1 MKIHM
6 GLKRILFAVV
16 PLLCSMNAGATAAQN
31 TDWIIKDFVEQGWFS
46 GNVLIAKKGEQISVR
61 SFGMANI
68 ADNIPNSRNS
78 RFNVGSIAKHYTAV
92 LVLQMIE
99 QGVLSYETTI
109 SDFDLGIDE
118 AIATKITVEHL
129 LQHRAGF
136 SDIFIPAYMNDPL
149 SYDSL
154 DKKLALLR
162 GKPLLFEPGTDYK
175 YSNFGYIVLGALL
188 EKLTNQSFGMLLK
201 EKIFIPT
208 GAKNSS
214 LYREENSPYQSE
226 RYTYALDKTLMLTQF
241 REVSGPDG
249 GIESTVDDVY
259 QFFNALFFSDKLLRR
274 EGHVFKKYFGSG
286 GHHGSYG
293 GGTGVSAAVE
303 VLQDQRTIIVVLA
316 NSDEL
321 VAERISNRL
330 KQVIRQEPSDT
341 FLLPAKHFV
350 YEQYKSLGLAKFKR
364 DFSEIYKAKG
374 YTRFMGR
381 PLNEVG
387 LQLAKN
393 GAGQEA
399 LEVISTLSHF
409 FPSAPQ
415 AYDSLAYVHYLLGD
429 KSSAQ
434 AAFKKARAL
443 SDSFN
448 SDYHESNYSM

>member
-1 MKIHM
+1 
-6 GLKRILFAVV
+6 
-16 PLLCSMNAGATAAQN
+16 
-31 TDWIIKDFVEQGWFS
+31 
-46 GNVLIAKKGEQISVR
+46 
-61 SFGMANI
+61 
-68 ADNIPNSRNS
+68 
-78 RFNVGSIAKHYTAV
+78 
-92 LVLQMIE
+92 
-99 QGVLSYETTI
+99 
-109 SDFDLGIDE
+109 
-118 AIATKITVEHL
+118 
-129 LQHRAGF
+129 
-136 SDIFIPAYMNDPL
+136 MNDPL

-162 GKPLLFEPGTDYK
+162 GKPLLFEPGTDYR

-241 REVSGPDG
+241 REVDTDG

-259 QFFNALFFSDKLLRR
+259 QFFNALFFSDKLLKR
-274 EGHVFKKYFGSG
+274 EDPVFKRYFGSG
-286 GHHGSYG
+286 EHHGSYG

-303 VLQDQRTIIVVLA
+303 VLRDQRTIIVVLA

-321 VAERISNRL
+321 VAERIFNRL
-330 KQVIRQEPSDT
+330 MQILRQEPSDA

-350 YEQYKSLGLAKFKR
+350 YEQYKALGLANFKR
-364 DFSEIYKAKG
+364 DFAEIYKAKG

-393 GAGQEA
+393 SAGQEA
-399 LEVISTLSHF
+399 LELISTLSHF

-429 KSSAQ
+429 KRSAQ
-434 AAFKKARAL
+434 AALKKARAL

-448 SDYHESNYSM
+448 SDYHESNYRM